1 MCTSSAGSGGGAAGG
16 ATDGTASDT
25 AGGATAGAASDT
37 AGGAAGGAAAV
48 AAGGTALGGGADVA
62 VLPGAGNTSSEEVEQ
77 ECSEYLEEG
86 LLGVRSEVCSVPFE
100 CPPHRPA
107 KAAALPHTKPAGLIA
122 GTATAATVAEPREA
136 GGLGLVAGCDGE
148 GWVADR

>member
-1 MCTSSAGSGGGAAGG
+1 MCASSAGSGGGAAGG

-48 AAGGTALGGGADVA
+48 AAGGTALGGGANVA

-77 ECSEYLEEG
+77 ECSEYLEEE

-100 CPPHRPA
+100 CPAHRPA
-107 KAAALPHTKPAGLIA
+107 KAAAHAKPAGRIT
-122 GTATAATVAEPREA
+122 GTATAATLAEPREA
-136 GGLGLVAGCDGE
+136 GGLGLGVGCDGWIS
-148 GWVADR
+148 WVGER